1 MVDLAVLQSVSYI
14 AGALG
19 VCVAATYYVMA
30 IRNNEK
36 TRKNSLVYQRLQ
48 ALHQFYDSYFAVL
61 LMTDW
66 NTMEEFLKKYGPRTN
81 FNAHIKYRY
90 VVNHYNTL
98 GIMMKDGLVTADE
111 IFQLY
116 MPYGIIGIYE
126 KFKPMLMRDRI
137 TPSGEVHN
145 PDANKGYELLYT
157 EAKRRYPKSP
167 PFASSEEEQWEHTRR
182 IQEYLAKNPN
192 P

>member
-1 MVDLAVLQSVSYI
+1 M
-14 AGALG
+14 
-19 VCVAATYYVMA
+19 CVAAFYYVMA
-30 IRNNEK
+30 LRNNEK

-66 NTMEEFLKKYGPRTN
+66 NTMEEFYQKYGPRAN

-90 VVNHYNTL
+90 VVNHLNTL
-98 GIMMKDGLVTADE
+98 GIMMKDGLVSADE

-116 MPYGIIGIYE
+116 LPYGIIGIYE
-126 KFKPMLMRDRI
+126 KFKPILMRDRI

-145 PDANKGYELLYT
+145 PGANKGYELLYY

-167 PFASSEEEQWEHTRR
+167 LLASSDEERLEHTRR
-182 IQEYLAKNPN
+182 IQEYLAKNPD

>member
-1 MVDLAVLQSVSYI
+1 MIDLAMLQSISYI

-19 VCVAATYYVMA
+19 VCVAAFYYIMA
-30 IRNNEK
+30 LQNNEK
-36 TRKNSLVYQRLQ
+36 TRKNSLYYQRLQ

-66 NTMEEFLKKYGPRTN
+66 NTMEEFYKKYGPRTN
-81 FNAHIKYRY
+81 YEAHIKYRY
-90 VVNHYNTL
+90 TINHYNTL
-98 GIMMKDGLVTADE
+98 GVMMKNGLISADE
-111 IFQLY
+111 IFELY
-116 MPYGIIGIYE
+116 LPYGIIGVYE
-126 KFKPMLMRDRI
+126 KFKPMLMRDRV

-145 PDANKGYELLYT
+145 PEANKGYELLYI

-167 PFASSEEEQWEHTRR
+167 PLTSTIEESFEATRR
-182 IQEYLAKNPN
+182 IQDYLTKNPN